1 MSKKSIKKHIGV
13 GIGVTI
19 GLLLFDFFDGG
30 GVAWAKGVFAGVL
43 TIGLLYL
50 YEKIKK

>member
-13 GIGVTI
+13 GIGVMM

-30 GVAWAKGVFAGVL
+30 GVAWVKGILAGAL
-43 TIGLLYL
+43 TIGFLYL
-50 YEKIKK
+50 YEKNKK